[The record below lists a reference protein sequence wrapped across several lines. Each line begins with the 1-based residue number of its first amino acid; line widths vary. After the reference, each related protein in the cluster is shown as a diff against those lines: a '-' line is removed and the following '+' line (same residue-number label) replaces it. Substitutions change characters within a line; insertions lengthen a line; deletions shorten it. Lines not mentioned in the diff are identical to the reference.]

1 MIWTQTNK
9 DFWFVFFIYR
19 YSHANSCD
27 VANSVYI
34 AVLMHSQPFLCIRTA
49 FSVLS
54 HSLFC
59 AFAQPFL
66 CCTVAVLSLHHRST
80 SWLFAS
86 ILNCENVFAVL
97 MLCTALVQ
105 PSYHHYTTMEM
116 RNQHVTVTDIAL
128 RNHECIAMHANA
140 ERRPSESTASAL
152 RQICWSGYFWI
163 FQNSFGLLRP
173 RSIVMRHHCEKCKKK
188 HCRAILLQS
197 HCEMGWFFVA
207 VLSLCLRMSGVIGV
221 ILMHVGIKVKP
232 CK

>member
-1 MIWTQTNK
+1 MWRGE
-9 DFWFVFFIYR
+9 FGVYR
-19 YSHANSCD
+19 SAYA
-27 VANSVYI
+27 
-34 AVLMHSQPFLCIRTA
+34 LTA
-49 FSVLS
+49 FSVHS

-80 SWLFAS
+80 SWLVAS

-116 RNQHVTVTDIAL
+116 RNQHVTVTEIAL

-140 ERRPSESTASAL
+140 ERRTSESTASAL

-188 HCRAILLQS
+188 LQS
-197 HCEMGWFFVA
+197 NIIAKSLRNGLIFCRSAVA
-207 VLSLCLRMSGVIGV
+207 MPL
-221 ILMHVGIKVKP
+221 HVW
-232 CK
+232 CDWRNTYACWD